1 MTSFKIIT
9 LGASCL
15 FGGVWAYLSIKNGA
29 MYTPPGEISA
39 FMVALISGKI
49 VQSHIE
55 SKQ

>member
-9 LGASCL
+9 LGASFL
-15 FGGVWAYLSIKNGA
+15 FGAVWTYLSVRNGV

>member
-1 MTSFKIIT
+1 MTSFKMIT
-9 LGASCL
+9 LGASFL